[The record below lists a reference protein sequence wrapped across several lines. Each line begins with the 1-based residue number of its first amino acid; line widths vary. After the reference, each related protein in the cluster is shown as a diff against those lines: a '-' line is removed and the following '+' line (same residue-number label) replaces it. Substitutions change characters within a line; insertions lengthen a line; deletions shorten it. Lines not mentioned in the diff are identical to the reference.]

1 MHSAIH
7 QVDTTTTCLLSHPS
21 SLIFADH
28 RFQPC
33 SLSRIHSQ
41 NFDLRLR
48 LCRALGNM
56 CLHQAHALRS
66 WQSCTRVFSAIIHSC
81 FFLLVLVVA
90 MALERFRS
98 ICYCQNFRFRMVQA
112 VARKMRYLADH
123 VHIFSKGGSVASDA
137 SAYSAVISVY
147 VVFMTE

>member
-28 RFQPC
+28 RLQPC
-33 SLSRIHSQ
+33 SLSQIHSQ

-56 CLHQAHALRS
+56 YLHQAHALRS
-66 WQSCTRVFSAIIHSC
+66 WQSCTRVFWAIIHSC
-81 FFLLVLVVA
+81 FFLL
-90 MALERFRS
+90 ALERFRS

-112 VARKMRYLADH
+112 VARKMRYLADR
-123 VHIFSKGGSVASDA
+123 VDIFSKGGSVASDA